1 MSSRGFSLVELM
13 VVVGLVAVLLAIGY
27 PRLATLAAI
36 YRLEGSAR
44 NVALSLQ
51 KVRMRAIAEGKCF
64 QVTFDG
70 AAQTYQVQSKTGV
83 TPCGTTGFAN
93 DGVAQRIDDAGAITL
108 SASASPVFDTHG
120 AASTTGVI
128 TLTNRDASI
137 RLVAVNAAGR
147 VDVQ

>member
-1 MSSRGFSLVELM
+1 M
-13 VVVGLVAVLLAIGY
+13 VGVGLVAVLIAVGY
-27 PRLATLAAI
+27 PRLARFAAI

-51 KVRMRAIAEGKCF
+51 KTRLRAIAEGKCF

-70 AAQTYQVQSKTGV
+70 TAKTYQVLSKAGV

-93 DGVAQRIDDAGAITL
+93 DGSAQKIDAVGAIAV
-108 SASASPVFDTHG
+108 SATASPVFDTHG
-120 AASTTGVI
+120 AASTTGVV
-128 TLTNRDASI
+128 TLTNSDANI